1 MAPEW
6 NLLEARARRVAA
18 AVGDL
23 RADLLNQGVACPPAK
38 ELPPALP
45 PYVERLLEALN
56 TFPALVGYLNGR
68 RPSGGTAVIRS
79 EADVQDLIYVSVKP
93 IFPDMVYEEPTR
105 KGAAGYSVGDFC
117 IPSLKLILEIKFVGG
132 REDVKA
138 KADEIS
144 EDIWKYTTQTD
155 CERVVFFVYD
165 PHLSIPDRANY
176 ARSLST
182 ISGDFRSKGREVDV
196 TTVIRP

>member
-1 MAPEW
+1 MAREW
-6 NLLEARARRVAA
+6 TLAEEQFREIAA
-18 AVGDL
+18 ALAHLSVEL
-23 RADLLNQGVACPPAK
+23 RSHGVEPPSAK
-38 ELPPALP
+38 QPAQPVSPSL
-45 PYVERLLEALN
+45 EKLIEALN

-68 RPSGGTAVIRS
+68 RPSGEPPVIRS
-79 EADVQDLIYVSVKP
+79 EADVQDLLYVSVKP
-93 IFPDMVYEEPTR
+93 IFADMVYEEPTK
-105 KGAAGYSVGDFC
+105 KGAAGYCIGDFS
-117 IPSLKLILEIKFVGG
+117 IPCLKLILEIKFVGA

-165 PHLSIPDRANY
+165 PGLLIPDRANY

-182 ISGDFRSKGREVDV
+182 SPGDFKSKGREVDII
-196 TTVIRP
+196 TVIEP